1 MQQKMKNMEHY
12 IEYIGEYCGS
22 RIYMKRDD
30 KLPFS
35 YGGNKVRIASELFKD
50 IRKGGYTA
58 VISYGSAS
66 SNMNRAI
73 ADTAKAQGIKCYV
86 IIKKEAAAERENNR
100 EKKHDTDAENGDK
113 TDKNIAAAAI
123 NINTRI
129 KKETESE
136 SETALAA
143 MNEEILTAVHETEN
157 ERLVRAAGAEL
168 IYCTD
173 GNVRECVEAVLA
185 RARAEGFKP
194 YYIYGDSTG
203 QGNEL
208 ALMRASYNEY
218 EEIRQY
224 EREKGVKFDAIVLTV
239 GTGMTA
245 AGLTAAINEEL
256 MHSTETLEIEH
267 LTEPHKGQAA
277 EHENKQPLV
286 QQADQSGYEIRE
298 QANEYSETLISVP
311 LLIGI
316 SAARAAD
323 IAAAHIKD
331 ALLLYFDGDESRIK
345 VQPEVIDK
353 YLCGGYGQ
361 YTAEIESAI
370 REMEDKGIP
379 LDPTYTGKSYYGM
392 LKEFEAGNISGNIL
406 FIHTGGYPDYMDW
419 KRKK

>member
-1 MQQKMKNMEHY
+1 MKNMEHY

-35 YGGNKVRIASELFKD
+35 YGGNKVRIAAELFKD

-86 IIKKEAAAERENNR
+86 IIKKEAE
-100 EKKHDTDAENGDK
+100 D
-113 TDKNIAAAAI
+113 I
-123 NINTRI
+123 
-129 KKETESE
+129 S
-136 SETALAA
+136 LAA
-143 MNEEILTAVHETEN
+143 QETEN
-157 ERLVRAAGAEL
+157 EGLVRAAGAEL
-168 IYCTD
+168 VYCTD
-173 GNVRECVEAVLA
+173 GKIRECVEAVLD
-185 RARAEGFKP
+185 RARADGFKP

-218 EEIRQY
+218 EEIRRY

-256 MHSTETLEIEH
+256 MHSAETLEIEH

-277 EHENKQPLV
+277 ERENKQPLV
-286 QQADQSGYEIRE
+286 QQADQSVGELRQEAKKY
-298 QANEYSETLISVP
+298 QETLISVP
-311 LLIGI
+311 RLIGI
-316 SAARAAD
+316 SAARTAD
-323 IAAAHIKD
+323 VAGKHIKD
-331 ALLLYFDGDESRIK
+331 ALLLFFNGDEGRIK

-353 YLCGGYGQ
+353 YLCGGYGH
-361 YTAEIESAI
+361 YNAEIESVI
-370 REMEDKGIP
+370 REMEDKSIP

-392 LKEFEAGNISGNIL
+392 LKELEAGHISGNIL

>member
-1 MQQKMKNMEHY
+1 MKNMEHY

-58 VISYGSAS
+58 VISYGSAA

-129 KKETESE
+129 KKETETE
-136 SETALAA
+136 SGNAFAA

-157 ERLVRAAGAEL
+157 EGLVRAAGAEL

-173 GNVRECVEAVLA
+173 GKVRECVEAVLD

-245 AGLTAAINEEL
+245 AGLTAAINEGL
-256 MHSTETLEIEH
+256 MHSAETLEIEH

-277 EHENKQPLV
+277 ERENKQPLV
-286 QQADQSGYEIRE
+286 QQADQSVGELRE
-298 QANEYSETLISVP
+298 EAKEYQETSISVP
-311 LLIGI
+311 RLIGI

-323 IAAAHIKD
+323 AAGKHIKD
-331 ALLLYFDGDESRIK
+331 ALLLYFDGDEGRIR
-345 VQPEVIDK
+345 VQPEVTDK

-361 YTAEIESAI
+361 YNAELESVI

-392 LKEFEAGNISGNIL
+392 LKELEAGHISGNIL